1 MIDFPLIQW
10 YMCILAA
17 PSFEIGQ
24 SSIRCPFSK
33 AMLNH
38 WRVRGQFRMPKN
50 EVALSTSPCM
60 AKDQSIKVDIRSAAR
75 LSHKKTIGTM
85 YCIHV
90 TYTIYVVSVCL
101 SLCPYVCNV
110 M

>member
-75 LSHKKTIGTM
+75 LSHKKKQLVP
-85 YCIHV
+85 CIVYMLH
-90 TYTIYVVSVCL
+90 TQYMWFLYVCL
-101 SLCPYVCNV
+101 SVRMYV